1 MTVAETFG
9 VQVVPHSAYF
19 GPELLASIH
28 CLAAMPA
35 ESLVER
41 YYCDFAENPLG
52 EAIHPTGGRLAVPQG
67 PGLGVDPDPRLRS
80 CAPAAGTRPAD
91 GRWGGTQGCSPGWY
105 HAGDGT
111 TAHRVPEIRRI
122 PMANTPDSIGQKAR
136 SLEDEFFRNEDQR
149 AIQRLRE
156 LREREVSREGLS
168 KASGIKNVAIL
179 DKLLD
184 LGVRNET
191 VAALAVVPLAEVAWA
206 DGSMDAKEERAILK
220 RAEEAGVLPGS
231 PVHDL
236 LKSWLERRPEP
247 KLLAAWT
254 HMVEG
259 ICEHLTPEQVD
270 GLRTGLVE
278 RAQTIAMASGGL
290 LGMGGVSRAEQEM
303 IQTLAAAFR
312 RK

>member
-1 MTVAETFG
+1 
-9 VQVVPHSAYF
+9 
-19 GPELLASIH
+19 
-28 CLAAMPA
+28 
-35 ESLVER
+35 
-41 YYCDFAENPLG
+41 
-52 EAIHPTGGRLAVPQG
+52 
-67 PGLGVDPDPRLRS
+67 
-80 CAPAAGTRPAD
+80 
-91 GRWGGTQGCSPGWY
+91 
-105 HAGDGT
+105 
-111 TAHRVPEIRRI
+111 
-122 PMANTPDSIGQKAR
+122 MAKTPDSMGEKAR
-136 SLEDEFFRNEDQR
+136 SLEDEFFRKEDQR

-168 KASGIKNVAIL
+168 KTSGIKNVAIL

-191 VAALAVVPLAEVAWA
+191 VAALAIVPLAEVAWA

-290 LGMGGVSRAEQEM
+290 LGMGAVSRAEQEM
-303 IQTLAAAFR
+303 IQTLAAAFG

>member
-1 MTVAETFG
+1 
-9 VQVVPHSAYF
+9 
-19 GPELLASIH
+19 
-28 CLAAMPA
+28 
-35 ESLVER
+35 
-41 YYCDFAENPLG
+41 
-52 EAIHPTGGRLAVPQG
+52 
-67 PGLGVDPDPRLRS
+67 
-80 CAPAAGTRPAD
+80 
-91 GRWGGTQGCSPGWY
+91 
-105 HAGDGT
+105 
-111 TAHRVPEIRRI
+111 
-122 PMANTPDSIGQKAR
+122 MANTPDSIGQKAR